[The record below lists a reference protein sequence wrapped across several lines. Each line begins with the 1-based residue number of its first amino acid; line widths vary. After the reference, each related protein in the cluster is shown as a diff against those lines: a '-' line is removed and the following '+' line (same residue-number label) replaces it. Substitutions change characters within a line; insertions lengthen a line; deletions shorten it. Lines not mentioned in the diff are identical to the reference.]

1 MQLFFTPDISKNNY
15 ILSLEESK
23 HCIRV
28 LRLKKGDTIYLTDG
42 NGNLFSGILSDE
54 NIRGCTIQI
63 VAAQNE
69 YGKKNYHLH
78 IAIAPT
84 KNIDRFEWFLEKATE
99 IGINEI
105 TPLICEHSERRTV
118 NTERL
123 NKILV
128 SALKQ
133 SFKAY
138 LPELNQPV
146 RFNNFIKEKRDSQKL
161 IAWYDEK
168 NLLMK
173 ELYNK
178 GKDVVV
184 LIGPEGDFS
193 SGEIRMAREAGF
205 MAVNLG
211 NSRLKTET
219 AGVVVCH
226 TINLLNE

>member
-15 ILSLEESK
+15 ILSPEESK

-42 NGNLFSGILSDE
+42 NGNLFSGILSDD
-54 NIRGCTIQI
+54 NIRGCAIQI
-63 VAAQNE
+63 VSAQNE

-133 SFKAY
+133 SLKAY

-173 ELYNK
+173 ETYNK

-205 MAVNLG
+205 VAVNLG
-211 NSRLKTET
+211 NSRLRTET
-219 AGVVVCH
+219 AGVVACH